1 MIKKITLLFI
11 LFSFI
16 FICSQHQKLSYLPE
30 EIFGKQPKPS
40 AYKKFK
46 INDEKNKF
54 STYYINNYKKLPIKR
69 VPEEK
74 IKSQAKDLIVD
85 VQKSLNYLNQNFKN
99 DSVIFDQNLGNK
111 IAEIKNIDKN
121 WIIDHYFQELYFY
134 ESAIKKREQ
143 EKIWNANYIA
153 KRKQDSVIREK
164 RIRFTDSLRLVRTQK
179 YQPKNAPK
187 KVVTQK

>member
-1 MIKKITLLFI
+1 MRRR
-11 LFSFI
+11 S
-16 FICSQHQKLSYLPE
+16 S
-30 EIFGKQPKPS
+30 
-40 AYKKFK
+40 YKKFK

-85 VQKSLNYLNQNFKN
+85 VQQSLNYLNQNFKN

>member
-1 MIKKITLLFI
+1 M
-11 LFSFI
+11 
-16 FICSQHQKLSYLPE
+16 
-30 EIFGKQPKPS
+30 
-40 AYKKFK
+40 
-46 INDEKNKF
+46 
-54 STYYINNYKKLPIKR
+54 
-69 VPEEK
+69 
-74 IKSQAKDLIVD
+74 
-85 VQKSLNYLNQNFKN
+85 VQGETNYLNQNFKN

-179 YQPKNAPK
+179 YQPKNVPK

>member
-1 MIKKITLLFI
+1 MIVYYI
-11 LFSFI
+11 FI
-16 FICSQHQKLSYLPE
+16 FDKRL
-30 EIFGKQPKPS
+30 
-40 AYKKFK
+40 KKRH
-46 INDEKNKF
+46 IR
-54 STYYINNYKKLPIKR
+54 S
-69 VPEEK
+69 
-74 IKSQAKDLIVD
+74 
-85 VQKSLNYLNQNFKN
+85 
-99 DSVIFDQNLGNK
+99 
-111 IAEIKNIDKN
+111 
-121 WIIDHYFQELYFY
+121 FQELYFY

>member
-1 MIKKITLLFI
+1 MKNIDNLCA
-11 LFSFI
+11 FI
-16 FICSQHQKLSYLPE
+16 FSTLNRDEQLYLAAQIHLNVYSIRDTALPLVKLE
-30 EIFGKQPKPS
+30 E
-40 AYKKFK
+40 
-46 INDEKNKF
+46 NKA
-54 STYYINNYKKLPIKR
+54 PA
-69 VPEEK
+69 V
-74 IKSQAKDLIVD
+74 V
-85 VQKSLNYLNQNFKN
+85 
-99 DSVIFDQNLGNK
+99 DQNLGNK

>member
-85 VQKSLNYLNQNFKN
+85 VQQSLNYLNQNFKN

-121 WIIDHYFQELYFY
+121 DPKGENNLRATIEQIEKLIKEETIKTTSLSISKILFIK
-134 ESAIKKREQ
+134 SAI
-143 EKIWNANYIA
+143 I
-153 KRKQDSVIREK
+153 
-164 RIRFTDSLRLVRTQK
+164 
-179 YQPKNAPK
+179 
-187 KVVTQK
+187 